1 MTEQKDLDAMFIE
14 LGRIEYELKYYS
26 QMVENHTTLKNQLVN
41 SIDKALYSD
50 LQKEEKKEKNETDL
64 G

>member
-14 LGRIEYELKYYS
+14 LGRTDYELKYYI
-26 QMVENHTTLKNQLVN
+26 QMVENHTSLKNQLVN
-41 SIDKALYSD
+41 KIDKALYSD
-50 LQKEEKKEKNETDL
+50 LHKEEKTEKNETDL

>member
-14 LGRIEYELKYYS
+14 LGRIEYELKYYI
-26 QMVENHTTLKNQLVN
+26 QMVENHTSLKNQLVN
-41 SIDKALYSD
+41 KIDKTLYSD
-50 LQKEEKKEKNETDL
+50 LHKEEKTEKNETDL

>member
-14 LGRIEYELKYYS
+14 LGRIEYELKYYIE
-26 QMVENHTTLKNQLVN
+26 MVKNHTSLKNELVN
-41 SIDKALYSD
+41 TIDKALYSD
-50 LQKEEKKEKNETDL
+50 LHKEEKTEKNETDL

>member
-14 LGRIEYELKYYS
+14 LGRTDYELKYYI
-26 QMVENHTTLKNQLVN
+26 QMVENHTLLKNQLVN
-41 SIDKALYSD
+41 KIDKALYSD
-50 LQKEEKKEKNETDL
+50 LHKEEKTEKNETDL

>member
-14 LGRIEYELKYYS
+14 LGRIEYELKYYI
-26 QMVENHTTLKNQLVN
+26 QMVENHSSLKNQLVN
-41 SIDKALYSD
+41 KIDKALYSHLD
-50 LQKEEKKEKNETDL
+50 KEEKTEKNETDL

>member
-14 LGRIEYELKYYS
+14 LGRIEYELKYYI

-41 SIDKALYSD
+41 KIDKALYSD
-50 LQKEEKKEKNETDL
+50 LHKEEKPEKNETDL

>member
-14 LGRIEYELKYYS
+14 LGRIGYELKYYI

-50 LQKEEKKEKNETDL
+50 LQKEEKTEKNETDL

>member
-14 LGRIEYELKYYS
+14 LGRIEYELKYYI

-50 LQKEEKKEKNETDL
+50 LQKEEKTKKNETDL

>member
-14 LGRIEYELKYYS
+14 LGRIEYELKYYI

>member
-14 LGRIEYELKYYS
+14 LGRIEYELKYYI

-50 LQKEEKKEKNETDL
+50 LQKEEKSKKNETDL

>member
-14 LGRIEYELKYYS
+14 LGRIEYELKYYI
-26 QMVENHTTLKNQLVN
+26 QMVENHTSLKSQLVN
-41 SIDKALYSD
+41 KIDKILYSD
-50 LQKEEKKEKNETDL
+50 LHKEEKTEKNETDL

>member
-14 LGRIEYELKYYS
+14 LGRVEYELKYYI
-26 QMVENHTTLKNQLVN
+26 QMVENHNSLKSQLIN
-41 SIDKALYSD
+41 NIDKALYSD
-50 LQKEEKKEKNETDL
+50 LQKEEKNEKNETDL